1 MRNLKSRIL
10 TVDLYLSDEEYAILK
25 KLVEEQRRSRT
36 AEVLAEYTIED
47 EIRHIVWN
55 ALK

>member
-36 AEVLAEYTIED
+36 AEVLAEYTIVD
-47 EIRHIVWN
+47 
-55 ALK
+55 KP